1 MGMKIPRVAY
11 REFRIQRVLKVDGSN
26 SDEEPDLAG
35 IFEPAEPSAEVEE
48 TLHNIQDEQPT
59 YADDEECTIFS
70 GQGDD
75 FQSYRVMPDVIDSQ
89 VCLSALHKFDE
100 MCLAKNLSG
109 YHAFSSMLS
118 WNGKDLNPPICKD
131 GDQLRK
137 RFLVHLLSYI
147 DNEAAHNISDV
158 ARAMISSIRKC

>member
-1 MGMKIPRVAY
+1 MRTTMTTRTMNMKQVRHSETCVTCCTDIVV
-11 REFRIQRVLKVDGSN
+11 FR
-26 SDEEPDLAG
+26 
-35 IFEPAEPSAEVEE
+35 
-48 TLHNIQDEQPT
+48 
-59 YADDEECTIFS
+59 
-70 GQGDD
+70 
-75 FQSYRVMPDVIDSQ
+75 VIDSQ

-131 GDQLRK
+131 GDRLRK

-147 DNEAAHNISDV
+147 DNEAAHNIPDV